1 MAHLDPNNP
10 PDFATFGESIWR
22 ELTTLRFG
30 ETTNPAQVAE
40 VAVTCALSQ
49 ATAASLHTARE
60 TERFDAWADGV
71 GL

>member
-1 MAHLDPNNP
+1 MAKLDPYNP
-10 PDFATFGESIWR
+10 PDFEKFGRALWT

-60 TERFDAWADGV
+60 AERFDAWADEV

>member
-10 PDFATFGESIWR
+10 PDFAAFGESIWR

-30 ETTNPAQVAE
+30 ETANPAQVAE

-49 ATAASLHTARE
+49 ATAASLHSARE